1 MLKPFTTEA
10 LLLRLEP
17 TTTAAAAPKG
27 LAILSHRVLTTRSES
42 VSVQASLHVIFCD
55 VYCLFLLFLNFLNL
69 DGFLEVIM

>member
-55 VYCLFLLFLNFLNL
+55 VYLFLNFLNL